1 MRIVFSAGTP
11 KGQADLNGIE
21 AKCNLVEI
29 TEHEA

>member
-1 MRIVFSAGTP
+1 MRIVLSAGTP

-21 AKCNLVEI
+21 AKWNLVEI